1 MLPLDPSPGAVLAP
15 EVVPGSG
22 RVVAV
27 WGPTGAPGRTTVA
40 VNLAAEL
47 AERGEPT
54 LLIDADVYGGVV
66 GQLLGLLEE
75 APGLAA
81 AARMANNGSL
91 DLPALGNLCRSVT
104 PTLRVLTGI
113 TRADRWPELRAGA
126 LEAVLALARAL
137 ATVVVVDLGFCL
149 EQDEELSFD
158 TTAPRRNGATL
169 TVLEQADTVLAVAA
183 ADPVGLQRFVRGY
196 GDLREVVGGIEPQ
209 VVVNK
214 VRPKVVPGDPVDE
227 IAQALSRYVGVRR
240 IHPVPYDRGALD
252 VATASGRSLV
262 EAAAGSPVRKA
273 IATLADELIGATT
286 RGRGRRSHRRALS

>member
-1 MLPLDPSPGAVLAP
+1 
-15 EVVPGSG
+15 
-22 RVVAV
+22 
-27 WGPTGAPGRTTVA
+27 
-40 VNLAAEL
+40 
-47 AERGEPT
+47 
-54 LLIDADVYGGVV
+54 
-66 GQLLGLLEE
+66 
-75 APGLAA
+75 
-81 AARMANNGSL
+81 MANNGSL
-91 DLPALGNLCRSVT
+91 DLPALSNLCRSIN

-126 LEAVLALARAL
+126 LEAVLALARSL
-137 ATVVVVDLGFCL
+137 ATVVVVDLAFCL

-196 GDLREVVGGIEPQ
+196 GDLREVLGGLEPQ

-214 VRPKVVPGDPVDE
+214 VRPKVVPGDPVEE

-240 IHPVPYDRGALD
+240 IHPVPYDRAALD

-262 EAAAGSPVRKA
+262 EAAAGSPARKA
-273 IATLADELIGATT
+273 IQLVADDLSGSGG
-286 RGRGRRSHRRALS
+286 RRLRGRRGHRRALS